1 MARTDWTTLKP
12 EDVFI
17 KRSMKEIEEQ
27 AVKDDINKPSH
38 YRIYP
43 DGLEAI
49 DIIKKTL
56 TPEQYKGYL
65 IGNSLKYRLR
75 AGYKNNTEED
85 IAKAK
90 KYEEWLNE
98 YK

>member
-1 MARTDWTTLKP
+1 MMARTDWTTLKP

-56 TPEQYKGYL
+56 TL
-65 IGNSLKYRLR
+65 NSIKDTLL
-75 AGYKNNTEED
+75 E
-85 IAKAK
+85 IP
-90 KYEEWLNE
+90 
-98 YK
+98 